1 MKKKSPLPLI
11 VALFTSV
18 ALSPSLL
25 AQVPVDTAYNAP
37 TGGALI
43 FEEYYGNGA
52 GRDGTGSL
60 DIDDLNSISAESI
73 NFTLDAPTNATLDLS
88 GILNVYTQACVID
101 IGFMGWST
109 SNTGSEFSLQF
120 IVGSGDGGTLNY
132 IATPNPDELFGKD
145 DAANGLSFPQ
155 DVQNVLRLSSQATG
169 GSNPTTAA
177 ILGLNP
183 DSTSSSIGGAA
194 GAGEI
199 FVITSGSGAAQS
211 TIDLSWIR
219 IYTGT
224 TDFNAPLTAI
234 PEVSSMGY
242 MAFASLLVLCVYRRR
257 SIRK

>member
-1 MKKKSPLPLI
+1 MKNTRSTPLTIAVLASL
-11 VALFTSV
+11 ALASI
-18 ALSPSLL
+18 LN

-37 TGGALI
+37 TGGALV

-73 NFTLDAPTNATLDLS
+73 NFTLDAPTNATLDLT
-88 GILNVYTQACVID
+88 GILNVYSQACVID

-132 IATPNPDELFGKD
+132 IATPNPDVLFGKD
-145 DAANGLSFPQ
+145 DATNSLAFPQ
-155 DVQNVLRLSSQATG
+155 DTQNVLRLSSQATG
-169 GSNPTTAA
+169 GSNPTTAG
-177 ILGLNP
+177 ILGLSS

-219 IYTGT
+219 IYADT
-224 TDFNAPLTAI
+224 TDFNAPLSSI

-242 MAFASLLVLCVYRRR
+242 LAFASLLGLVAYRRR
-257 SIRK
+257 CIRK